1 MQNKKL
7 PIIPDA
13 NRLFTV
19 VEYPSNA
26 KTEELVRLILRSAG
40 YDRETKEGL
49 IAQYD
54 SFTEE
59 DISQEIS
66 YKDTEVQIAR
76 HVVKEDLPTGVSW
89 DDLSSNALREAV
101 DAFFGIDDAM
111 RDALAQL

>member
-19 VEYPSNA
+19 VEYPSN
-26 KTEELVRLILRSAG
+26 KQTEEVVRLILRSAG
-40 YDRETKEGL
+40 YDRETKENL
-49 IAQYD
+49 LAQYD
-54 SFTEE
+54 GLTEE
-59 DISQEIS
+59 DISQEMS
-66 YKDTEVQIAR
+66 HKDTDVEIAR
-76 HVVKEDLPTGVSW
+76 RVVKEDLPTGVSW
-89 DDLSSNALREAV
+89 GDLSPNALREAV